1 VSHLF
6 CGVARLSLTRLSSLP
21 LPRCHRREQGI
32 PRASKWSRRQEQQL
46 AGGRGPLR
54 LWELAAGLGT
64 WLFRPGGTRPLH
76 PVPQMR
82 RALRGPEP
90 RPPGELSPAIRQLPN
105 LLDVAVCGCLT
116 SSASPFAAA
125 QRWLP
130 RPCDSPR
137 RPSSSSAPICHR
149 SALYLEC
156 Q

>member
-64 WLFRPGGTRPLH
+64 WLFR
-76 PVPQMR
+76 
-82 RALRGPEP
+82 RGNSA
-90 RPPGELSPAIRQLPN
+90 PP
-105 LLDVAVCGCLT
+105 
-116 SSASPFAAA
+116 SSASDATRSTRPRAAA
-125 QRWLP
+125 ARG
-130 RPCDSPR
+130 
-137 RPSSSSAPICHR
+137 A
-149 SALYLEC
+149 
-156 Q
+156 